1 MLSTSSIYCFETE
14 VEPIKYYCK
23 GTSCTDPFLIDRV
36 AMSSS
41 LFPGVERAHRSTS
54 NTNQTHHDEDI
65 TRNVTDQFK
74 FMHVSGD
81 TANKNKYEEELARTF
96 MTTLGMNANDAT
108 NSDKL
113 EALTKQMSRMWM
125 VKPSGSTSSDQV
137 HNTNQNR
144 GASDSDS
151 GLPSFG
157 MPQIPKAATEVPS
170 SQSPQRNNDSA
181 RRGRSPRRPR
191 SRSKTPIGARLKKA
205 VDGIRRSKSP
215 FRRNNKDR
223 SRSPIP
229 MSQKTSSDN
238 MNMATDAEDDEF
250 FETHSSMDS
259 FMANSPIPKPA
270 QKPPKESGSNPT
282 QKRSPTPLTF
292 GRPPLATHN
301 GNSPILSP
309 QKQSTFKFD
318 KEQDK
323 FSVGVSPPKKSKF
336 GSPGKKSRS
345 PPNRSKPMTS
355 PIVQPHRQPDIS
367 PLQGSP
373 LSDAGMQSDKS
384 PSPFQSSG
392 GKPQTNSAYPSS
404 QAMDGAPPLFAS
416 PVPDL
421 FHAPDTFIRSSGT
434 RGIPS
439 PHNIMQNDPQP
450 DAATRRQTAP
460 PSMGTAASATFTAG
474 SEPKTPFGRSQ
485 ATPGISE
492 TAPGTADTAE
502 TLIKKKTRN
511 TATPNLDTT
520 SPIFNVGDLSRN
532 TKATKGKGLRGN
544 TLRKGFNNGYASSK
558 NTGSTGFV
566 FGGLNEIKEV
576 GTDDTAPTATE
587 SPSAGSAVS
596 MDTSPF
602 FSPPPQ
608 QSQMNAENGMSQ
620 GFNAPPQFS
629 LGVAGKLSQPGNHVK
644 FRSKRKDSKG
654 RRGNFQ
660 RSQSAQVAG
669 PSGSTFD
676 LNHDRIALEEALSK
690 SRSEIDA
697 FKDRGK
703 ESYVAAKYKQSTR
716 FYTSA
721 IEKFK
726 LELFAH
732 VPNKDLLAMLLSNRA
747 AALLMV
753 GAYES
758 AVEDSRNGIHYVTD
772 PRNKNAG
779 SQDANPALRPKLYLR
794 MGRSF
799 LKLGKVDDAEMAFSE
814 AVTSANVI
822 QDFLR
827 RHNIVE
833 IHNVLEQ
840 TKTDAIIGRTDVL
853 QLRKL
858 LGKIK
863 RLGGERSVNPKSARD
878 QAMESL
884 GLVKIALSTAD
895 GCYELHH
902 IKVTLLAELKRWRE
916 VCSHCERF
924 AASNVKFDG
933 CLVGDLS
940 SKNPFP
946 GVPDA
951 KSLRADY
958 FGDTKEDELKG
969 AEMRLDQTASAEAL
983 LRLPCSMMPYYLRSL
998 RLNERYSI
1006 AENCISKLDKYIRDR
1021 VAATKIG
1028 ASINGQFLWL
1038 TEEREKLRRTSYE
1051 RDLADTLFTNAEYEK
1066 AALRYAQCLNIDSGG
1081 DQSCTGGRLHAI
1093 LHCNRAACFMALKRF
1108 KEAMTECTAALRI
1121 YPRYLKALL
1130 RRARCYNRLNRHR
1143 ETENDFK
1150 HWLEIVRHSRESK
1163 SNPILGDCVFDGPH
1177 TVKEKSIKEV
1187 AAELHDFLQARA
1199 RAEEE
1204 EEFARKARNMYKEHK
1219 QEQSRK
1225 YQEQSR
1231 KYHSERFR
1239 YESSNKQPFG
1249 KKSPAHEDAHRRRE
1263 NFYSNQD
1270 SSRRWDS
1277 FKDRTKHS
1285 KEEKPKSRKS
1295 SQDEFGYKS
1304 QRKAPAP
1311 AGSPRDNKDHYSVL
1325 GINRRATAEEIKK
1338 GYKKMA
1344 LKYHPDKNKDCP
1356 TAADNFLR
1364 IKDAYEILKEPSSRR
1379 KYDSNAHRGRY

>member
-1 MLSTSSIYCFETE
+1 M
-14 VEPIKYYCK
+14 
-23 GTSCTDPFLIDRV
+23 
-36 AMSSS
+36 
-41 LFPGVERAHRSTS
+41 
-54 NTNQTHHDEDI
+54 
-65 TRNVTDQFK
+65 NVTDQFK

-81 TANKNKYEEELARTF
+81 TTSNEKHVEELARSF
-96 MTTLGMNANDAT
+96 MTTLGINANDAKH
-108 NSDKL
+108 SDQL
-113 EALTKQMSRMWM
+113 EALTKQMSAMM
-125 VKPSGSTSSDQV
+125 KQPSGSSSNSDQV
-137 HNTNQNR
+137 HNINQNHS
-144 GASDSDS
+144 ASNGMEFLLS
-151 GLPSFG
+151 GMSQ
-157 MPQIPKAATEVPS
+157 MSQSPKAATEVP
-170 SQSPQRNNDSA
+170 SQSPQRNNDSTS
-181 RRGRSPRRPR
+181 RGRSPSRHR
-191 SRSKTPIGARLKKA
+191 SRSRTPIGARLKKA

-215 FRRNNKDR
+215 FRRNKDR

-229 MSQKTSSDN
+229 MSRETSADN
-238 MNMATDAEDDEF
+238 INMATDAEDDEF

-259 FMANSPIPKPA
+259 FMANSPIPRQA
-270 QKPPKESGSNPT
+270 QKPSKGRGSNYT
-282 QKRSPTPLTF
+282 EKRSPTPLTF

-301 GNSPILSP
+301 GNSPIISP

-336 GSPGKKSRS
+336 GSPGKKVRS
-345 PPNRSKPMTS
+345 PPSMSKMLTS
-355 PIVQPHRQPDIS
+355 PIVQPNHQPDMS

-373 LSDAGMQSDKS
+373 LSEAGNPS

-392 GKPQTNSAYPSS
+392 GKPQTNNAYPSS
-404 QAMDGAPPLFAS
+404 QAMGGAPPLFAS

-450 DAATRRQTAP
+450 DDATRRQTAP
-460 PSMGTAASATFTAG
+460 PNMSTAATAAAAAE
-474 SEPKTPFGRSQ
+474 SEPKTPFDRSQ
-485 ATPGISE
+485 ATTSLSE
-492 TAPGTADTAE
+492 TAPNTADTAE

-511 TATPNLDTT
+511 TATPNLDAT
-520 SPIFNVGDLSRN
+520 SPIFNVDLSRN
-532 TKATKGKGLRGN
+532 TNATKGKGIRGS
-544 TLRKGFNNGYASSK
+544 TLRKGFNNGYASTK

-566 FGGLNEIKEV
+566 FGLDEIKEV
-576 GTDDTAPTATE
+576 GTDDTAPTAAE

-608 QSQMNAENGMSQ
+608 RNKQSRMNTENGMSQ
-620 GFNAPPQFS
+620 GFNVPAQFS
-629 LGVAGKLSQPGNHVK
+629 LGVAGKLSQPGMHGK
-644 FRSKRKDSKG
+644 FRSKRNENKG
-654 RRGNFQ
+654 RRSNAQ
-660 RSQSAQVAG
+660 RSQSVQVSG

-690 SRSEIDA
+690 SRSEIAA
-697 FKDRGK
+697 FKDLGK
-703 ESYVAAKYKQSTR
+703 SFYVTAKYQDSTLV
-716 FYTSA
+716 YSKA

-726 LELFAH
+726 LELFAR

-747 AALLMV
+747 AALLMI

-772 PRNKNAG
+772 LRNKNARFA
-779 SQDANPALRPKLYLR
+779 SEDTNPALRPKLYLR
-794 MGRSF
+794 MGRSY
-799 LKLGKVDDAEMAFSE
+799 LKLGKVDDAERAFSE
-814 AVTSANVI
+814 AVESATVI

-827 RHNIVE
+827 RQNIVG
-833 IHNVLEQ
+833 IHDALEQ
-840 TKTDAIIGRTDVL
+840 IKTDAIFGRTDIM

-858 LGKIK
+858 LGNIK
-863 RLGGERSVNPKSARD
+863 RLEEQRSVNPKSARD

-884 GLVKIALSTAD
+884 GLVKIALSTSD

-902 IKVTLLAELKRWRE
+902 TKVKLLAELKRWRE

-946 GVPDA
+946 GVSVA
-951 KSLRADY
+951 KNLRANY

-969 AEMRLDQTASAEAL
+969 AEMRLDRTASAEAL

-998 RLNERYSI
+998 RLNERYVI
-1006 AENCISKLDKYIRDR
+1006 AENCISKLEKYIRER
-1021 VAATKIG
+1021 VTATTNG
-1028 ASINGQFLWL
+1028 ASIHSQFLWL
-1038 TEEREKLRRTSYE
+1038 SGERDKLRRTRYE
-1051 RDLADTLFTNAEYEK
+1051 RELADNMFSNADYEK
-1066 AALRYAQCLNIDSGG
+1066 AALRYAECLSIDSGG
-1081 DQSCTGGRLHAI
+1081 DQGCTGGRLHAI

-1108 KEAMTECTAALRI
+1108 KEAMSECTAALRI

-1130 RRARCYNRLNRHR
+1130 RRARCYSRLDRHR

-1150 HWLEIVRHSRESK
+1150 HWLEIVRQSRGSK
-1163 SNPILGDCVFDGPH
+1163 SNPLLGDCVFDGPH
-1177 TVKEKSIKEV
+1177 TVKEKDIKDV
-1187 AAELHDFLQARA
+1187 QAELHDFLQAKA

-1204 EEFARKARNMYKEHK
+1204 ERARKARNI
-1219 QEQSRK
+1219 

-1231 KYHSERFR
+1231 KYHSERFH
-1239 YESSNKQPFG
+1239 YDSSNKQPFG

-1263 NFYSNQD
+1263 NFYSGQD

-1277 FKDRTKHS
+1277 FKDRTQHS
-1285 KEEKPKSRKS
+1285 KEEKPKSRKNNK
-1295 SQDEFGYKS
+1295 DEFGYKS
-1304 QRKAPAP
+1304 QSKAPAS

-1325 GINRRATAEEIKK
+1325 GINRRATDEEIKK
-1338 GYKKMA
+1338 AYKKMA

-1364 IKDAYEILKEPSSRR
+1364 IKDAYEILKEPSARR
-1379 KYDSNAHRGRY
+1379 KYDSKSRRGRY